1 MLVSLAFSALSD
13 NSFAM
18 VDENDIWRAAL
29 AMVERHGVTAP
40 RSAARRAEASMDA
53 GDVEG
58 FVMWGRV
65 LDAVIEIQRPKPAE
79 GEMVN

>member
-1 MLVSLAFSALSD
+1 
-13 NSFAM
+13 
-18 VDENDIWRAAL
+18 
-29 AMVERHGVTAP
+29 
-40 RSAARRAEASMDA
+40 MDA